1 MNEAVVIGLM
11 REALTTSLL
20 VGAPILAT
28 TLVIGV
34 VVSLIQAVTQVNE
47 ATLTF
52 VPKLIGVFV
61 AMLIFGPWMME
72 TLLSFSAG
80 LSQTPRAT
88 GAEMEA
94 FALSPELTYTFFLM
108 LLRTSSM
115 LVAAPL
121 LSHKGIPAYTK
132 IGFAIFFSLCSC
144 RCRRTPRRLHRP
156 RSRRSLT
163 TQRERS
169 SSGLHWA
176 W

>member
-11 REALTTSLL
+11 REALTVAVL

-72 TLLSFSAG
+72 TMLNFSAG
-80 LSQTPRAT
+80 I
-88 GAEMEA
+88 
-94 FALSPELTYTFFLM
+94 FAN
-108 LLRTSSM
+108 
-115 LVAAPL
+115 AA
-121 LSHKGIPAYTK
+121 SYG
-132 IGFAIFFSLCSC
+132 
-144 RCRRTPRRLHRP
+144 R
-156 RSRRSLT
+156 
-163 TQRERS
+163 
-169 SSGLHWA
+169 
-176 W
+176 

>member
-11 REALTTSLL
+11 KEALVVALL

-72 TLLSFSAG
+72 TLLDFSAG
-80 LSQTPRAT
+80 L
-88 GAEMEA
+88 
-94 FALSPELTYTFFLM
+94 FAN
-108 LLRTSSM
+108 
-115 LVAAPL
+115 AA
-121 LSHKGIPAYTK
+121 SYG
-132 IGFAIFFSLCSC
+132 
-144 RCRRTPRRLHRP
+144 R
-156 RSRRSLT
+156 
-163 TQRERS
+163 
-169 SSGLHWA
+169 
-176 W
+176 